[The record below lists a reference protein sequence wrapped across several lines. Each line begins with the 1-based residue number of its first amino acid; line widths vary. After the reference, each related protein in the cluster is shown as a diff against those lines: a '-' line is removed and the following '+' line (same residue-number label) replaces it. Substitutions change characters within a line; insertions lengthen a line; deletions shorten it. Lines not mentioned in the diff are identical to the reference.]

1 MLGELLLELHSEEIP
16 ARMQQR
22 AAEDLQRLV
31 TDLLKKSGL
40 HFDKTESYVT
50 PRRLALVVRGL
61 PRMQDAVREEKK
73 GPRVGSP
80 DAAVQGFLRGAGLT
94 SLDQCEARDTGKGE
108 FWFAIVEKPG
118 EATKD
123 ALRRLVPEA
132 LAALPWP
139 KSMRWA
145 DQPMRWVRPLH
156 SIICL
161 FEGETVP
168 FAFGHLTAGDSTC
181 GHRFQAPARF
191 SVRDAGDYLRRL
203 RVAYVEPDFATR
215 RAAVL
220 KDAAF
225 AAGNEDLVLVDDP
238 GLADEVTGLVEQ
250 PVVLLGRI
258 PQDFM
263 SVPREVLTTTMR
275 AHQKYFALNTRDGAL
290 APRFVIV
297 ANTMTDDGGKQVI
310 AGNER
315 VLNARLSD
323 AKFFWDQDRKATLES
338 RLPALKDIVFHAKL
352 GTVAQKVERVERLAY
367 EIASALHADAKQARR
382 AAKLAKADLVS
393 GLVGEFPELQGI
405 MGRYYALN
413 DGEASEVAEA
423 IAQHYAPQGP
433 NDRCPTAPVSVAV
446 ALADKI
452 DTLAGFFAIDEKPTG
467 SKDPFALRRAALGVI
482 RLILEN
488 RLALPLK
495 VLFRSALSLQIAQAE
510 STRSPTEELM
520 QFFVDRL
527 KVYLREQGVRHDLV
541 AAIFAKGNDDDLLR
555 ILAKVEALR
564 GFLTDGEGANLL
576 VAYRRA
582 NNIVRAEMKK
592 TPDLKL
598 GEIDGKLIAQDE
610 ERVLVAALGD
620 LGREASGK
628 TQDEADFR
636 HYLATLARL
645 RAPVDA
651 FFDRVTVN
659 ADVTTVRRNRLSL
672 LSAVVGSMDRIAD
685 FSQIEG

>member
-22 AAEDLQRLV
+22 AADDLQRLV
-31 TDLLKKSGL
+31 TEGL
-40 HFDKTESYVT
+40 QKAGLAFESAETYVT
-50 PRRLALVVRGL
+50 PRRLALVVKGL
-61 PRMQDAVREEKK
+61 PRLQADLREEKK

-80 DAAVQGFLRGAGLT
+80 EAAVQGFLRGAGMT
-94 SLDQCEARDTGKGE
+94 SLDQCEKRDTGKGE
-108 FWFAIVEKPG
+108 FWFAIVEKKG
-118 EATKD
+118 EATTDVLKRI
-123 ALRRLVPEA
+123 LPEA

-139 KSMRWA
+139 KSMRWGA
-145 DQPMRWVRPLH
+145 QELRWVRPLH
-156 SIICL
+156 SILCL
-161 FEGETVP
+161 FEGETVA
-168 FAFGHLTAGDSTC
+168 FTFGHVTAGDATA
-181 GHRFQAPARF
+181 GHRFQAPERF
-191 SVRDAGDYLRRL
+191 AVRNAVDYLTKL
-203 RVAYVEPDFATR
+203 RAAYVEPDFSAR

-225 AAGNEDLVLVDDP
+225 AASAEGLTLVDDP

-258 PQDFM
+258 PQQFM
-263 SVPREVLTTTMR
+263 DVPREVLTTTMR
-275 AHQKYFALNTRDGAL
+275 AHQKYFALNTKDGAL

-297 ANTMTDDGGKQVI
+297 ANTLTDDGGKQVI

-323 AKFFWDQDRKATLES
+323 AKFFWDQDRKQTLES
-338 RLPALKDIVFHAKL
+338 RLPALKDIVFHARL
-352 GTVAQKVERVERLAY
+352 GTVAQKVERVERIAY
-367 EIASALHADAKQARR
+367 EIAGAVNADAKLARR
-382 AAKLAKADLVS
+382 AARIARADLVS
-393 GLVGEFPELQGI
+393 GVVGEFPELQGI

-413 DGEASEVAEA
+413 DGEPAEIAEA
-423 IAQHYAPQGP
+423 IALHYAPQGP
-433 NDRCPTAPVSVAV
+433 NDRCPTEPVAVSV

-482 RLILEN
+482 RIILEN

-495 VLFRSALSLQIAQAE
+495 ALFRSALSLQVVQAGDG
-510 STRSPTEELM
+510 RNVVEELM

-527 KVYLREQGVRHDLV
+527 KVHLREQGVRHDLIV
-541 AAIFAKGNDDDLLR
+541 AIFAKGGDDDLVRVLT
-555 ILAKVEALR
+555 KVDALR
-564 GFLTDGEGANLL
+564 GFLGQEDGGNLL

-582 NNIVRAEMKK
+582 NNIVRAEIKK
-592 TPDLKL
+592 TPDLVL
-598 GEIDGKLIAQDE
+598 GEVDGDLIAQDE
-610 ERVLVAALGD
+610 ERALVAALAD
-620 LGREASGK
+620 LGRAVPAK
-628 TQDEADFR
+628 TQDEAEFR

-651 FFDRVTVN
+651 FFEHVTVN
-659 ADVTTVRRNRLSL
+659 ADDTAVRRNRLSL